1 LSAGTTEAA
10 LARYAAGEC
19 SLVELG
25 RVLGATRRE
34 ARAALERT
42 GISVRHPGRPS
53 GSSRLAGILTEDYL
67 RREVLGRRR
76 GVADVAAEVGCT
88 PKTVRRYL
96 RASGIVDRAPAAG
109 IVARAPAARIV
120 DRAPTAG
127 IVDRALGGAAPNPV
141 PRRDGFRPAGA
152 SGDGAKASGTGL
164 SREALWDAYIVR
176 ASSTTAIAAAAGCAP
191 STVGRDLRRNG
202 ITLRRRGGAPAPAV
216 RLGRRRA
223 GIRRAVQAADS

>member
-10 LARYAAGEC
+10 LARYAAGEY
-19 SLVELG
+19 SLVEVG
-25 RVLGATRRE
+25 RVLGITRRE
-34 ARAALERT
+34 VRAALERT
-42 GISVRHPGRPS
+42 GISVRRPGRPS

-67 RREVLGRRR
+67 RREVLGRCR
-76 GVADVAAEVGCT
+76 GVAEVAAEVGCT

-96 RASGIVDRAPAAG
+96 RTSGIVNRAP
-109 IVARAPAARIV
+109 VADGAVTSPDEEFSAH
-120 DRAPTAG
+120 PT
-127 IVDRALGGAAPNPV
+127 PV
-141 PRRDGFRPAGA
+141 PSSPTDGFRPAAVA
-152 SGDGAKASGTGL
+152 SGEKASGTGL
-164 SREALWDAYIVR
+164 SREALWEAYIVR

-202 ITLRRRGGAPAPAV
+202 ITLRRRGGAPPPAV